1 VGGWGCV
8 GRAQTGAEERENTA
22 EGEGQIGGLNASN
35 MCMCSGSV
43 EGGQKK
49 PLRESQ

>member
-22 EGEGQIGGLNASN
+22 EGEGQMGG
-35 MCMCSGSV
+35 
-43 EGGQKK
+43 
-49 PLRESQ
+49 